1 MSLFTQNC
9 GALSFMRG
17 AKYRPTSDCPEALG
31 KGSSIMRKKLESPLF
46 NEIIALALL
55 CLVTKFNLCDFKL
68 SHCTYLNLVIAGP

>member
-17 AKYRPTSDCPEALG
+17 AKYTSDCPEALG

-68 SHCTYLNLVIAGP
+68 SHCTHLNLVIAGP